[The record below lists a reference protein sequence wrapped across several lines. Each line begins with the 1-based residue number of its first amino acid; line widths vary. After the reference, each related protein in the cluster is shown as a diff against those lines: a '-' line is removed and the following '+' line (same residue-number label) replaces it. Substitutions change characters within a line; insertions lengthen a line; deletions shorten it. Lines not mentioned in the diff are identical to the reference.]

1 MESYIPEFQKD
12 REKNSDILI
21 TIDGPSGAGKG
32 TLAEFISRELDI
44 PNYSAG
50 DFFRQLAQEKGLT
63 VEELSAQADK
73 QTDITVDER
82 TLEKGL
88 NESCVV
94 ESRISSWVL
103 GSYSDLRIYLTAEID
118 ERARRVKEDSDA
130 GERDDEDDKSS
141 FEEAKDKIEQ
151 RDADNR
157 QRYHDY
163 YGIDVEDLEMYDLII
178 DNTDLDLEE
187 QEQLVKKALK
197 KRFPEEL

>member
-1 MESYIPEFQKD
+1 MESYIPEFQKKRSKD
-12 REKNSDILI
+12 SDILI

-32 TLAEFISRELDI
+32 TLADFISEELDI

-50 DFFRQLAQEKGLT
+50 DFFRELAKEKGLT

-88 NESCVV
+88 KESCVI

-118 ERARRVKEDSDA
+118 ERARRVKRDSDA

-141 FEEAKDKIEQ
+141 FKEAKKKIEQ
-151 RDADNR
+151 RDEDNR
-157 QRYHDY
+157 QRYSDY
-163 YGIDVEDLEMYDLII
+163 YGIDVEDLSMYDLII

-187 QEQLVKKALK
+187 QQELVKKALK
-197 KRFPEEL
+197 KRFPEKL

>member
-88 NESCVV
+88 NESCVI

-118 ERARRVKEDSDA
+118 E
-130 GERDDEDDKSS
+130 G
-141 FEEAKDKIEQ
+141 
-151 RDADNR
+151 
-157 QRYHDY
+157 
-163 YGIDVEDLEMYDLII
+163 
-178 DNTDLDLEE
+178 
-187 QEQLVKKALK
+187 
-197 KRFPEEL
+197 

>member
-12 REKNSDILI
+12 REKNSEILI

-88 NESCVV
+88 NESCVI

-103 GSYSDLRIYLTAEID
+103 GSYSDLKIYLTAEID

-178 DNTDLDLEE
+178 DNTDLDLQE

-197 KRFPEEL
+197 KRLPEKL

>member
-1 MESYIPEFQKD
+1 MESFIPEFQKD
-12 REKNSDILI
+12 REKNSEILI

-50 DFFRQLAQEKGLT
+50 DFFRQLAQEKRLT

-88 NESCVV
+88 NESCVI

-141 FEEAKDKIEQ
+141 FEEAKNKIEQ

-178 DNTDLDLEE
+178 DNTDLDLQE

-197 KRFPEEL
+197 KRFPEKL

>member
-12 REKNSDILI
+12 REKNSEILI

-63 VEELSAQADK
+63 VEELSAKAEK

-88 NESCVV
+88 NESCVI

-130 GERDDEDDKSS
+130 GERSDEDKKSS
-141 FEEAKDKIEQ
+141 FEEAKNKIEQ

-197 KRFPEEL
+197 KRFPEKL